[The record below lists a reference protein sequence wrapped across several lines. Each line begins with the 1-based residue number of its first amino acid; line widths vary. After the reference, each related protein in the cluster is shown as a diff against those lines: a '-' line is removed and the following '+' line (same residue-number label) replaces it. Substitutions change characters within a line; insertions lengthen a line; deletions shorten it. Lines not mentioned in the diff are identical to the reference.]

1 MKGNLGHSMKPRV
14 LCFKHF
20 KHLLPQAKASAVV
33 KNRRGMLK
41 KIIVKKKEE
50 GGVDSVF
57 TSGSQRNDKYR
68 ASEALYIVTSFIF
81 RKLVAGVTNTIYCPF
96 GLHTDT

>member
-33 KNRRGMLK
+33 KNIRGMLK
-41 KIIVKKKEE
+41 KIIVKKKKRERWILCSLLALRE
-50 GGVDSVF
+50 RINIGHLRLCTLLHLLF
-57 TSGSQRNDKYR
+57 
-68 ASEALYIVTSFIF
+68 SE
-81 RKLVAGVTNTIYCPF
+81 N
-96 GLHTDT
+96 